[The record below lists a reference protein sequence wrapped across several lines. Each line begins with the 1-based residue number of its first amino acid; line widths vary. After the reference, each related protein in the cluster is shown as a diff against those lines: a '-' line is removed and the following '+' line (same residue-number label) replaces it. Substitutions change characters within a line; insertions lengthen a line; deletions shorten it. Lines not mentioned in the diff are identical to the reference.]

1 MAVVVGKGRGINALE
16 KLKLYQADLF
26 LTPPP
31 TPNGTV
37 KSSQATRKKE
47 NKGRGIAWMKLQA
60 DYKSRGEILLL
71 REQDGK
77 PFSADI
83 IISCL

>member
-1 MAVVVGKGRGINALE
+1 MLSKSLNCTKQI
-16 KLKLYQADLF
+16 F
-26 LTPPP
+26 SWPPPP